1 MSNMARKNRWALT
14 LDTANN
20 DKTAEAVVITAQSLL
35 VAKKIFNISWTSP
48 RGGAA
53 YHSVEPP
60 MVLQLLPH
68 IVPEGAEA
76 PRRDMRPSSSSFW
89 PLIAVEEQHCID
101 WLLPHDEGVE
111 EVM

>member
-1 MSNMARKNRWALT
+1 
-14 LDTANN
+14 
-20 DKTAEAVVITAQSLL
+20 
-35 VAKKIFNISWTSP
+35 
-48 RGGAA
+48 
-53 YHSVEPP
+53 